1 MFVADTV
8 PNKKDITVTKFSK
21 EDITK
26 MNDNPMYK
34 DYILNHSEDFPTFE
48 DYYNFVMDPSI
59 VQCLTSN
66 QDRTNFILIK
76 IIKH

>member
-59 VQCLTSN
+59 SPMPHFQP
-66 QDRTNFILIK
+66 R
-76 IIKH
+76 